1 MNLIIQVAKQRNG
14 KTGVFEIHWNPE
26 LMMFS
31 DEELR
36 F

>member
-26 LMMFS
+26 LIGV
-31 DEELR
+31 
-36 F
+36 